1 MPGPKYD
8 SEKIKSSIRSLRELY
23 SGVFALAL
31 YEAIRGLAEIRDVHS
46 SLQFRF
52 FLVAFC
58 ATLVPFY
65 HGTMRYFEDSYLVT
79 TSELKPAYFLLD
91 FLTLCTAAGSL
102 VWLGAMFGTDFKSD
116 YFIKVYAFLL
126 AVDIFWGFMTHPL
139 TRSYKKVKHWLW
151 LNAITLCAIA
161 GLWYWRDTFQGHAI
175 TIFLLIAPARSILDY
190 VFNWKMYF
198 PTVDVPAPA
207 PVRLPA
213 PPPAP
218 VGAPQNIEKPVT
230 DKTATNRAS

>member
-1 MPGPKYD
+1 MPAQYD
-8 SEKIKSSIRSLRELY
+8 SNKIKSSIRSLRELY

-31 YEAIRGLAEIRDVHS
+31 YEAIRGVAETDHVLF

-65 HGTMRYFEDSYLVT
+65 HGAMRYFEDSYLEN
-79 TSELKPAYFLLD
+79 TSDLKPAYFLFD
-91 FLTLCTAAGSL
+91 FLTLSTAAGSL
-102 VWLGAMFGTDFKSD
+102 VWLGAMFGTDFKQD

-126 AVDIFWGFMTHPL
+126 VVDVLWGFMTQPL
-139 TRSYKKVKHWLW
+139 THSLKKVMPWLL
-151 LNAITLCAIA
+151 LNAITFCAI
-161 GLWYWRDTFQGHAI
+161 GSLWYWGDLIHGRAI

-198 PTVDVPAPA
+198 PRVDASAAVPTV
-207 PVRLPA
+207 LPA
-213 PPPAP
+213 PQHIDQARH
-218 VGAPQNIEKPVT
+218 G
-230 DKTATNRAS
+230 

>member
-8 SEKIKSSIRSLRELY
+8 SEKIRGSIRSLRELY

-31 YEAIRGLAEIRDVHS
+31 YEAIRGVAEVPDVHR

-52 FLVAFC
+52 FLLAFC

-65 HGTMRYFEDSYLVT
+65 HGTMRYFEDSYLRN
-79 TSELKPAYFLLD
+79 TSELKPAYFLFD

-102 VWLGAMFGTDFKSD
+102 VWLGAMFGTDFKQD

-126 AVDIFWGFMTHPL
+126 VVDVFWGFMTHPL
-139 TRSYKKVKHWLW
+139 THSLKKVMPWLL
-151 LNAITLCAIA
+151 LNAITFCAIA
-161 GLWYWRDTFQGHAI
+161 GLWYWSDLVHGRAT

-190 VFNWKMYF
+190 AFNWYMYF
-198 PTVDVPAPA
+198 PRVDVAVAAP
-207 PVRLPA
+207 LPA
-213 PPPAP
+213 R
-218 VGAPQNIEKPVT
+218 QNIDKSVADKP
-230 DKTATNRAS
+230 ATNRAG